1 MYRQPWRAPFKS
13 RPVPPL
19 KQREDDEP
27 PAKKRRISPEPS
39 TNNNVPSI
47 PTRPSQSAATSGSF
61 RKPVVIASPTL
72 PKTVPTPSDNT
83 PVRYYNVLYRKF
95 TNKKHKTWDGDGVLT
110 HDGVTAT
117 LQDISGASMGKT
129 ACKRHLETG
138 GELTINGKE
147 VEIDSEISR
156 EDFLSGRVFL
166 GTQGKPTV
174 RELDEQMRTSV
185 KFNAKTIKQE
195 VVEVEGDED
204 ELPKLPLST
213 YKAPVLSKSL
223 PKAAN
228 AARPTSKGQEVKN
241 ARPRTPVVVE
251 TAAPTQSIF
260 NPGARF
266 KNPVLD
272 KSLLPQVQTGDT
284 PVPRFDPNAEGA
296 VVMRRPL
303 NVPRGKQVV
312 DVVVDPFL
320 SLQLRDHQKEGA
332 KFLYECVMGMRP
344 ESGVGAILADEM
356 GLGKTLQV
364 ITLLWT
370 LFKQN
375 PIWGHKP
382 VIKKALIVCPATLIK
397 NWKQEIHK
405 WLGKERLGVYI
416 CEDSKS
422 RLSLFADSPVMH
434 IMVIGYEKLR
444 IVQEDLRKH
453 DNIDIVIADEGHR
466 LKTAK
471 NKAAEAIKSL
481 KTERRIILSGTPLQ

>member
-1 MYRQPWRAPFKS
+1 MYKKPFRQPFKS
-13 RPVPPL
+13 RPAASL

-27 PAKKRRISPEPS
+27 PAKKRRVSPEPS
-39 TNNNVPSI
+39 TTGNVTSI
-47 PTRPSQSAATSGSF
+47 QTRPSQSAATSGSF
-61 RKPVVIASPTL
+61 RKPVVTASPT
-72 PKTVPTPSDNT
+72 PSKIVPIPSDNT
-83 PVRYYNVLYRKF
+83 PVRHYNALYRKF
-95 TNKKHKTWDGDGVLT
+95 TNKKHKTWDGDGILT
-110 HDGVTAT
+110 HDGDTAT
-117 LQDISGASMGKT
+117 LQDISGAPMGRT
-129 ACKRHLETG
+129 SCKRQLETG
-138 GELTINGKE
+138 AELTINGKE

-185 KFNAKTIKQE
+185 KFNAKTIKPE
-195 VVEVEGDED
+195 VVGVEDDED

-213 YKAPVLSKSL
+213 YKAPVLSKPL
-223 PKAAN
+223 PKPAN
-228 AARPTSKGQEVKN
+228 AARLTSKGQEVKN

-251 TAAPTQSIF
+251 TAASTQSIF

-272 KSLLPQVQTGDT
+272 KSSLPQVQTGDG

-312 DVVVDPFL
+312 DVVIDPFL
-320 SLQLRDHQKEGA
+320 SVKLRDHQKEGA

-370 LFKQN
+370 LFKQT
-375 PIWGHKP
+375 PIWGNKP
-382 VIKKALIVCPATLIK
+382 VVKKALIVCPATLIK
-397 NWKQEIHK
+397 NWEQEFHK
-405 WLGKERLGVYI
+405 WLPNRLGVYV
-416 CEDSKS
+416 CEDSRS
-422 RLSLFADSPVMH
+422 RLSIFAKSPVLQ

-481 KTERRIILSGTPLQ
+481 RTERRIILSGTPLQ